1 MLNDRVAL
9 VTGGGTALRKAIDV
23 QLAKNGSKVALA
35 FRNPAHIEPAAA
47 ELNVWD

>member
-9 VTGGGTALRKAIDV
+9 VTGGGTALGKAIDV

-35 FRNPAHIEPAAA
+35 SQTRLTLNPPPQS
-47 ELNVWD
+47 